1 MNRIYK
7 VIWSKVKHQYVVVS
21 ELAHRDGKRSSAASK
36 SVRMLLAVLAVCGMT
51 AFGLGMQDV
60 YAGQGEGVTASSGQY
75 VAIGEANINE
85 KGVKTENIGTVWRP
99 QYQYYKMIDNHKYI
113 YTETK
118 AGNFWVREG
127 YTIKVAHDQRFPGT
141 NEGIDTV
148 IETYKGENADTTGIL
163 QSYQNVE
170 SNMGVST
177 LNGKHLQ
184 TTTTDMY
191 VGAVNTPTTEIT
203 SAGNQFY
210 IYRGSHWVNV
220 GQDNFASNFNY
231 RDVIYDEATGLYTF
245 RGEVVS
251 TENLYSINGNVGV
264 FTTTPGGT
272 EVYTGDVYGWNNEI
286 LVTGVDE
293 DGNYVSYWGSENVDP
308 NAPIGNMPMST
319 LQYKFDVVNDNI
331 EAVAEDNIK
340 QINIGQSGN
349 DGQVNI
355 SKTDDGQGGTIGLQ
369 TNGTFDE
376 EGNPTGG
383 AMIPGGIKIT
393 SEHGNDG
400 KDVRIKFAND
410 AGSFTVD
417 AGSKVEGTTGEASGD
432 TLTGLSINGVKYK
445 LGGGKSVTSGS
456 IKSDGTINLK
466 QGKDDTT
473 GITLSGKIHDY
484 ALDGQNAKAEN
495 GKVTLTSKDRYGNAT
510 YDVTI
515 NGLVTEDILGD
526 KIAAK
531 NNLTVAADADGD
543 KNKNNWTITDTSKP
557 EGQQNVFTNTTLD
570 VANSTSTPI
579 GTSSDN
585 VYGQNFTI
593 ADTAGNQFTIR
604 DIASAKKL
612 AEVDSLAV
620 KYGTKDGE
628 VDPTIIE
635 LMNPYAPEDHSGG
648 TTITNVAYADINGN
662 GSAAVNVDLLKDT
675 VANVTTTVT
684 ANEKH
689 IATNYGDTADVKG
702 SQFSVKDGKITLV
715 EVDGNGATTGNAV
728 VIDNVA
734 AASDLGDVTDIHEGL
749 MNKDENGNTMDTSV
763 VDAVNNLD
771 NKVGSGDF
779 TGTTHITNP
788 GDTNL
793 TDAIKDLD
801 SAITTATTEAGK
813 HSTVSTV
820 AGDNNIIVNDINT
833 DPSKGANYQVSLNK
847 DLNVNTVTAT
857 GNISAGSFSTG
868 NIVIN
873 KGNSGTIDGLSN
885 TKWDANNIK
894 TGQAA
899 TEDQLKAATE
909 AAVQYDRN
917 DKGEVDKGS
926 ISLGY
931 TDDQGKQQYTQIHN
945 VAAGSAPTDAV
956 NVSQLSAVGNL
967 AVNNYNNIQV
977 LNGSINK
984 LDNRI
989 DRVGAGAAALAA
1001 LHPLDF
1007 DPDAKW
1013 DFAAGYGN
1021 YRGANAVAVGAY
1033 YRPNEDVMFSVGGSM
1048 GGGENMVNAGVS
1060 LKIGAGSSNV
1070 TTSRVAMAKEIKSMR
1085 DIVAKQDAQIQKLTA
1100 MVNALVGIQS
1110 EPDTTTMFPDVPE
1123 NHWAYEAV
1131 EAMAKSG
1138 LVKGYPDGEFKGDRT
1153 MTRYE
1158 FAQIV
1163 YNAIQAGAEVDAR
1176 LVEEFKPELEYFHIA
1191 TVAKDKDGNPTI
1203 ERVRA
1208 N

>member
-1 MNRIYK
+1 MKDVDVQVTKNLSSIQTLQGQT
-7 VIWSKVKHQYVVVS
+7 VNGGAITDNGTIELKHDNTT
-21 ELAHRDGKRSSAASK
+21 LAS
-36 SVRMLLAVLAVCGMT
+36 
-51 AFGLGMQDV
+51 
-60 YAGQGEGVTASSGQY
+60 
-75 VAIGEANINE
+75 I
-85 KGVKTENIGTVWRP
+85 
-99 QYQYYKMIDNHKYI
+99 
-113 YTETK
+113 
-118 AGNFWVREG
+118 
-127 YTIKVAHDQRFPGT
+127 
-141 NEGIDTV
+141 
-148 IETYKGENADTTGIL
+148 
-163 QSYQNVE
+163 
-170 SNMGVST
+170 
-177 LNGKHLQ
+177 
-184 TTTTDMY
+184 
-191 VGAVNTPTTEIT
+191 
-203 SAGNQFY
+203 
-210 IYRGSHWVNV
+210 
-220 GQDNFASNFNY
+220 
-231 RDVIYDEATGLYTF
+231 TGL
-245 RGEVVS
+245 
-251 TENLYSINGNVGV
+251 
-264 FTTTPGGT
+264 
-272 EVYTGDVYGWNNEI
+272 
-286 LVTGVDE
+286 
-293 DGNYVSYWGSENVDP
+293 
-308 NAPIGNMPMST
+308 
-319 LQYKFDVVNDNI
+319 
-331 EAVAEDNIK
+331 
-340 QINIGQSGN
+340 
-349 DGQVNI
+349 
-355 SKTDDGQGGTIGLQ
+355 
-369 TNGTFDE
+369 
-376 EGNPTGG
+376 
-383 AMIPGGIKIT
+383 
-393 SEHGNDG
+393 
-400 KDVRIKFAND
+400 
-410 AGSFTVD
+410 
-417 AGSKVEGTTGEASGD
+417 
-432 TLTGLSINGVKYK
+432 
-445 LGGGKSVTSGS
+445 
-456 IKSDGTINLK
+456 
-466 QGKDDTT
+466 
-473 GITLSGKIHDY
+473 HDY
-484 ALDGQNAKAEN
+484 ALDDQDQTAKG
-495 GKVTLTSKDRYGNAT
+495 GKVTLTGKDRYGNAT

-515 NGLVTEDILGD
+515 DGLVTEDILGD
-526 KIAAK
+526 QIATK

-543 KNKNNWTITDTSKP
+543 NNKNNWTITDTSKP

-648 TTITNVAYADINGN
+648 TTITNVAYADIKGD

-675 VANVTTTVT
+675 VADVTTTVT

-689 IATNYGDTADVKG
+689 IATNQGDTADIKDG
-702 SQFSVKDGKITLV
+702 QFSVKDGKITLV
-715 EVDGNGATTGNAV
+715 EVDGNGNTTGNAV

-749 MNKDENGNTMDTSV
+749 LNKDENGNTIDTSV

-771 NKVGSGDF
+771 DKVGDTQYKHDDGSDLKYVTAGDSVTEAIGDLDAAIGNATTIAGQHSSVSGSNNI
-779 TGTTHITNP
+779 TVAPNGTNTAGGTDYKVTLNNHITL
-788 GDTNL
+788 GDKAQGTYV
-793 TDAIKDLD
+793 D
-801 SAITTATTEAGK
+801 
-813 HSTVSTV
+813 
-820 AGDNNIIVNDINT
+820 VNGED
-833 DPSKGANYQVSLNK
+833 G
-847 DLNVNTVTAT
+847 TVTASGNINAGSFTT
-857 GNISAGSFSTG
+857 GNIT
-868 NIVIN
+868 IN
-873 KGNSGTIDGLSN
+873 AASDDGTHTGTINGLSN
-885 TKWDANNIK
+885 TTWDANK
-894 TGQAA
+894 VVSGQAA

-945 VAAGSAPTDAV
+945 VAAGSDPTDAV